1 VPFQREIAFAKE
13 SQTGAVIE
21 DRPAVCC
28 EEDLVL
34 LSGDC
39 SSDGDGVNVAIAME
53 VWNLNG
59 WRTNEVR
66 AVAFM
71 TEQ

>member
-1 VPFQREIAFAKE
+1 M
-13 SQTGAVIE
+13 IE